1 MSLYKRGTTWWVR
14 FTAPNGER
22 VRESTGTDDK
32 TQAQEYH
39 DQLKAQYWK
48 VQKLGEKPDY
58 TWQQAVIRW
67 LDEASHKATIDD
79 DINTL
84 KWLDK
89 FLGSKDLN
97 QVNRDVIDLLKRAK
111 QSEKVSNATVNR
123 MLALVRAILR
133 KAVNEWEW
141 LEKAPHIKLLPEPKR
156 RIRWLTSEQAT
167 RLIEALPS
175 HIALIVRFSLA
186 TGLRQRNAVELEWS
200 QVDLER
206 KLCWIHPDQAKA
218 RKSIKVPL
226 NTEALAV
233 LQQVKGK
240 HPIRVFTFKGK
251 PIGQV
256 TTKAWYRAVKETQ
269 LGDFRWHDLR
279 HTWAS
284 WHVQNGTPL
293 HVLQELGGWESVEM
307 VRRYAHLG
315 VEHLAN
321 YAEAVCHT
329 WHKSGTV
336 LENK

>member
-22 VRESTGTDDK
+22 VRESTGTDNK

-39 DQLKAQYWK
+39 DQLKAHYWK
-48 VQKLGEKPDY
+48 IQKLGEKPDY
-58 TWQQAVIRW
+58 TWQQAVVRW
-67 LDEASHKATIDD
+67 LDEASHKATLSD

-89 FLGSKDLN
+89 FLGKKCLN
-97 QVNRDVIDLLKRAK
+97 EINRNVIDLLKRAK

-133 KAVNEWEW
+133 KAVNDWEW
-141 LEKAPHIKLLPEPKR
+141 LDKSPYIKLLPEPKR
-156 RIRWLTSEQAT
+156 RIRWLTSQQAT
-167 RLIEALPS
+167 RLLSALPS
-175 HIALIVRFSLA
+175 HIALIARFSLA

-200 QVDLER
+200 QIDLER
-206 KLCWIHPDQAKA
+206 RLCWVHPDQAKA
-218 RKSIKVPL
+218 RKAICVPL
-226 NTEALAV
+226 NTEALEV
-233 LQQVKGK
+233 LQEAKGK
-240 HPIRVFTFKGK
+240 HPTRVFTFKGK
-251 PIGQV
+251 PVGQV
-256 TTKAWYRAVKETQ
+256 TTKAWYRAVKESQ
-269 LGDFRWHDLR
+269 LIDFRWHDLR

-293 HVLQELGGWESVEM
+293 HVLQELGGWESIDM

-315 VEHLAN
+315 AEHLST
-321 YAEAVCHT
+321 YAEAVCQT

-336 LENK
+336 VEN